1 MKGTLR
7 REDQKH
13 QKCSARLPFGE
24 GSSLWEEKKRK
35 KKKSKIKKIS
45 YLIFVSPQNEFLTK
59 SCYFSFLSQK
69 EHVRRHT
76 CLVTKCED
84 T

>member
-35 KKKSKIKKIS
+35 KKKR
-45 YLIFVSPQNEFLTK
+45 VK
-59 SCYFSFLSQK
+59 SRKS
-69 EHVRRHT
+69 HT
-76 CLVTKCED
+76 
-84 T
+84 